1 MELTKQD
8 VNLIVEGVL
17 RRLKESPGY
26 DKKGKLPIGIFETL
40 EEAFYEASNAQ
51 KKIRNL
57 ELRHKIIKTI
67 REASIKHSQELAEID
82 RKSVV

>member
-17 RRLKESPGY
+17 RRLKEAPGY
-26 DKKGKLPIGIFETL
+26 DKKGRLPMGVFETL
-40 EEAFYEASNAQ
+40 EEAFYESENAQ

-57 ELRHKIIKTI
+57 ELRHKIINAI
-67 REASIKHSQELAEID
+67 REASVKHAVELSELA
-82 RKSVV
+82 

>member
-26 DKKGKLPIGIFETL
+26 DKKGRLPMGIFETL
-40 EEAFYEASNAQ
+40 EEAYYEANNAQ

-57 ELRHKIIKTI
+57 ELRHKIIRAI
-67 REASIKHSQELAEID
+67 REAAIKYSQAPRAE
-82 RKSVV
+82 